1 MEPLSEELVDETWK
15 ELADYTPEMGYEESV
30 TVSKN
35 QPEIL
40 AFIIEMTEDL
50 DEDIRELAI
59 YMFFAIQRMFQ
70 KGYGKPIDSAASDEI
85 IYCYESNERLMESLG
100 GMDER
105 FFERIA
111 EVQMSSQ
118 PYVIRYVVESL
129 FEAGQGDAPLLPA
142 EEDLGYL
149 FLVMKT
155 VIDVL
160 NMKTDN

>member
-1 MEPLSEELVDETWK
+1 
-15 ELADYTPEMGYEESV
+15 
-30 TVSKN
+30 
-35 QPEIL
+35 
-40 AFIIEMTEDL
+40 
-50 DEDIRELAI
+50 
-59 YMFFAIQRMFQ
+59 MFQ
-70 KGYGKPIDSAASDEI
+70 NGYGKPIDSATSDEI

-129 FEAGQGDAPLLPA
+129 FEAGQGDAPLLPG

-160 NMKTDN
+160 NMKTEG